1 MRHYEANIMRQK
13 YYKQK
18 QIGNVE
24 SVNSLM
30 IQWNASYQHV
40 QYWQGNSTYRDM
52 LQCVQNCIVTG
63 GRKWGGGRKLDNKQP
78 YGHVQKLVETVEVRL
93 PYCGTDRTAASN
105 KPDSTVSDNKQETR
119 VSIDTALPAD
129 RNVIKKVAEKFLKYK
144 DHTIEIRC
152 MWNVKAKVIP
162 VIMGA
167 TGTVSESLQAVPEQ
181 NTGKARN

>member
-1 MRHYEANIMRQK
+1 
-13 YYKQK
+13 
-18 QIGNVE
+18 VE
-24 SVNSLM
+24 
-30 IQWNASYQHV
+30 
-40 QYWQGNSTYRDM
+40 GK
-52 LQCVQNCIVTG
+52 G
-63 GRKWGGGRKLDNKQP
+63 GGGRKLDNKQP